1 MTENE
6 RMKHPDTESAAA
18 PGTEQMRPTQLTRV
32 DTSSMEQNIR
42 DINDAAAKQHQM
54 SIDNAMRQEADAMKL
69 AEREAAAQYAE
80 QRRQTDLAERQA
92 LDNSALYAEARG
104 DRGGVGQA
112 QYNAIQA
119 TSAKNRAD
127 IQQAQTK
134 MASDVT
140 RQIAQMRR
148 QGEYK
153 KADAL
158 LSLSQQYLSQL
169 NDLKRWET
177 ESNMTVDQANN
188 ALAQWQMN
196 FEQAAKQADLE
207 KALAEAGLTGVYNGQ
222 QTLAAQQ
229 FAADQAYRDKQ
240 LAMAQQEF
248 DLNKALS
255 EAGLTGVYNG
265 QQTLEAQKMAADQAY
280 RDQQAALEKALA
292 EAGLTGMYNG
302 QQTLEAQ
309 KMAADQAYR
318 DQQAAL
324 EKALAEAG
332 LTGMYNGQQTLDA
345 QKQAADLAYREQQ
358 AALEKAL
365 AEAGLTGMY
374 NGQQTLDAQKQA
386 ADQAYRDQQMALAQQ
401 EFAYN
406 QNRDAVADAQNA
418 AKTNASL
425 GWSALE
431 GGMMPSADQLSAMGL
446 TTAQAQQYIN
456 DARAIAEA
464 TAAAQKIGDNSKVA
478 ALGWTALEA
487 GIVPSAEQ
495 LAAMGVSAADAQAYI
510 NRNRPSGT
518 VIGGSTGTQQS
529 GDIIDTFVGATPG
542 TPNPGTPTNNQSKVD
557 QVYQNALNQY
567 RANGSLPSLSSLVNR
582 GLTTAEAQ
590 SVLDRLKAPTAAT
603 QTSTPNLNGNGNLTP
618 TVNNVHADQMLSD
631 TQSNKP
637 ISPSTPSTPSTQ
649 TSNQSK
655 VDQVYQNALNQ
666 YRANGSLPSLSS
678 LVNRGLT
685 NAEAQS
691 VLDRLKPPTATQTT
705 QQRNSMGVT
714 DLATGVFITPTS
726 PSVVSIRTD
735 SNGNT
740 VYTLKDGR
748 ILTDYT
754 SMDSTSTPSTAPKGS
769 PSTAPKGSQTAAV
782 GGGSSG
788 ASTTVSNADS
798 TLGTLARL
806 LGKIF

>member
-1 MTENE
+1 MVENE
-6 RMKHPDTESAAA
+6 KLRNTDTESAASS
-18 PGTEQMRPTQLTRV
+18 GTAQISTQNISPAAEQTRPTSLTRV
-32 DTSSMEQNIR
+32 DISAMEQNIR
-42 DINDAAAKQHQM
+42 DINEAAAKQHQM
-54 SIDNAMRQEADAMKL
+54 SIDNAMRQEADAMKI

-127 IQQAQTK
+127 IQRAQTK

-177 ESNMTVDQANN
+177 ESNMTVGQANN

-207 KALAEAGLTGVYNGQ
+207 KALAEAGLTGMYNGQ
-222 QTLAAQQ
+222 QTLAGQQ

-255 EAGLTGVYNG
+255 EAGLTGMYNG

-280 RDQQAALEKALA
+280 REQQAALEKALA

-309 KMAADQAYR
+309 KLAADQ
-318 DQQAAL
+318 
-324 EKALAEAG
+324 
-332 LTGMYNGQQTLDA
+332 
-345 QKQAADLAYREQQ
+345 AYREQQ

-374 NGQQTLDAQKQA
+374 NGQQTLEAKQAA
-386 ADQAYRDQQMALAQQ
+386 ADQAYREQQMALAQQ
-401 EFAYN
+401 ELAYN
-406 QNRDAVADAQNA
+406 QNRDALNDALNA
-418 AKTNASL
+418 TKNMANQ
-425 GWSALE
+425 GWSVLE
-431 GGMMPSADQLSAMGL
+431 LGVMPSAEQLAAMGMNQ
-446 TTAQAQQYIN
+446 AQAQQYLTEAKALA
-456 DARAIAEA
+456 DA

-510 NRNRPSGT
+510 NRNRQDG
-518 VIGGSTGTQQS
+518 VIVVGGTGTQQS
-529 GDIIDTFVGATPG
+529 GDIIDTFVGANPG
-542 TPNPGTPTNNQSKVD
+542 TPNPGTPNPGTPNPDKNALSSAGFDALNAGRMPSVDQLAAMGWTAEKAQALIDMQAKNRQEFEAGKQNTTSNINGGVNTTPNLNGNGNLTPTVNNVHADQMLPDTQSNKPISPSAPSTQTGNQSKVD

-567 RANGSLPSLSSLVNR
+567 RANGSLPSLSSLV
-582 GLTTAEAQ
+582 
-590 SVLDRLKAPTAAT
+590 S
-603 QTSTPNLNGNGNLTP
+603 
-618 TVNNVHADQMLSD
+618 
-631 TQSNKP
+631 
-637 ISPSTPSTPSTQ
+637 
-649 TSNQSK
+649 
-655 VDQVYQNALNQ
+655 
-666 YRANGSLPSLSS
+666 
-678 LVNRGLT
+678 RGLT

-691 VLDRLKPPTATQTT
+691 VLGRLNAPAAT
-705 QQRNSMGVT
+705 QRNSMGVADADGTFISAT
-714 DLATGVFITPTS
+714 DPRVA
-726 PSVVSIRTD
+726 SIRTD

-748 ILTDYT
+748 VLTDYT
-754 SMDSTSTPSTAPKGS
+754 TSGIPST
-769 PSTAPKGSQTAAV
+769 TATTTS
-782 GGGSSG
+782 GGR
-788 ASTTVSNADS
+788 TTSANALNKDSLNSLS
-798 TLGTLARL
+798 TLLKNL
-806 LGKIF
+806 Y

>member
-42 DINDAAAKQHQM
+42 DINDASAKQHQM

-134 MASDVT
+134 MASEVT

-255 EAGLTGVYNG
+255 EAGLTGV
-265 QQTLEAQKMAADQAY
+265 
-280 RDQQAALEKALA
+280 
-292 EAGLTGMYNG
+292 
-302 QQTLEAQ
+302 
-309 KMAADQAYR
+309 
-318 DQQAAL
+318 
-324 EKALAEAG
+324 
-332 LTGMYNGQQTLDA
+332 
-345 QKQAADLAYREQQ
+345 
-358 AALEKAL
+358 
-365 AEAGLTGMY
+365 
-374 NGQQTLDAQKQA
+374 
-386 ADQAYRDQQMALAQQ
+386 
-401 EFAYN
+401 
-406 QNRDAVADAQNA
+406 
-418 AKTNASL
+418 
-425 GWSALE
+425 
-431 GGMMPSADQLSAMGL
+431 
-446 TTAQAQQYIN
+446 
-456 DARAIAEA
+456 
-464 TAAAQKIGDNSKVA
+464 
-478 ALGWTALEA
+478 
-487 GIVPSAEQ
+487 
-495 LAAMGVSAADAQAYI
+495 
-510 NRNRPSGT
+510 
-518 VIGGSTGTQQS
+518 
-529 GDIIDTFVGATPG
+529 
-542 TPNPGTPTNNQSKVD
+542 
-557 QVYQNALNQY
+557 
-567 RANGSLPSLSSLVNR
+567 
-582 GLTTAEAQ
+582 
-590 SVLDRLKAPTAAT
+590 
-603 QTSTPNLNGNGNLTP
+603 
-618 TVNNVHADQMLSD
+618 
-631 TQSNKP
+631 
-637 ISPSTPSTPSTQ
+637 
-649 TSNQSK
+649 
-655 VDQVYQNALNQ
+655 
-666 YRANGSLPSLSS
+666 
-678 LVNRGLT
+678 
-685 NAEAQS
+685 
-691 VLDRLKPPTATQTT
+691 
-705 QQRNSMGVT
+705 
-714 DLATGVFITPTS
+714 
-726 PSVVSIRTD
+726 
-735 SNGNT
+735 
-740 VYTLKDGR
+740 
-748 ILTDYT
+748 
-754 SMDSTSTPSTAPKGS
+754 
-769 PSTAPKGSQTAAV
+769 
-782 GGGSSG
+782 
-788 ASTTVSNADS
+788 
-798 TLGTLARL
+798 
-806 LGKIF
+806 

>member
-1 MTENE
+1 MVENE
-6 RMKHPDTESAAA
+6 KLRNTDTGSAAA
-18 PGTEQMRPTQLTRV
+18 PGTAQISTQNISPTAEQTRPTSLTRV
-32 DTSSMEQNIR
+32 DTSAMEQNIR
-42 DINDAAAKQHQM
+42 DINAAAAKQHQM

-127 IQQAQTK
+127 IQRAQTK

-177 ESNMTVDQANN
+177 ESNMSVDQANN

-222 QTLAAQQ
+222 QTLAGQQ

-255 EAGLTGVYNG
+255 EAGLTGMYNG

-280 RDQQAALEKALA
+280 REQQVALEKALA

-309 KMAADQAYR
+309 KLAADQ
-318 DQQAAL
+318 
-324 EKALAEAG
+324 
-332 LTGMYNGQQTLDA
+332 
-345 QKQAADLAYREQQ
+345 AYREQQ

-374 NGQQTLDAQKQA
+374 NGQQTLEAKQAA
-386 ADQAYRDQQMALAQQ
+386 ADQAYREQQMALAQQ
-401 EFAYN
+401 ELAYN
-406 QNRDAVADAQNA
+406 QNRDAMNDALNA
-418 AKTNASL
+418 TKNTANQ
-425 GWSALE
+425 GWSVLE
-431 GGMMPSADQLSAMGL
+431 LGVMPSAEQLAAMGMNQ
-446 TTAQAQQYIN
+446 AQAQQYLTEAKALA
-456 DARAIAEA
+456 DA

-529 GDIIDTFVGATPG
+529 GDIIDTFVGGSTG
-542 TPNPGTPTNNQSKVD
+542 TPNPGTPTPDKNALSSAGFDALNAGRLPSADQLAAMGWTAEKAQTLIDMQAKNRQEFEAGKQNTTSNLNGGANTTPNLNGNGNLTPTVNNVHADQMLSDTQSNNPISPSTPTGNQSKVD

-567 RANGSLPSLSSLVNR
+567 RANGSLPSLSSLV
-582 GLTTAEAQ
+582 
-590 SVLDRLKAPTAAT
+590 S
-603 QTSTPNLNGNGNLTP
+603 
-618 TVNNVHADQMLSD
+618 
-631 TQSNKP
+631 
-637 ISPSTPSTPSTQ
+637 
-649 TSNQSK
+649 
-655 VDQVYQNALNQ
+655 
-666 YRANGSLPSLSS
+666 
-678 LVNRGLT
+678 RGLT

-691 VLDRLKPPTATQTT
+691 VLDRLKAPAAAQTT
-705 QQRNSMGVT
+705 QQRNSLGVT
-714 DLATGVFITPTS
+714 DPATGVSITPTS

-735 SNGNT
+735 SNGNI

-754 SMDSTSTPSTAPKGS
+754 SVGSTSTPSTAPKGS
-769 PSTAPKGSQTAAV
+769 QTTAV
-782 GGGSSG
+782 GGGSS
-788 ASTTVSNADS
+788 ASAAVANADS